1 VATLLASATPAPIL
15 PEATGLE
22 PLETIRSRWPLL
34 LGGGITL
41 LLFVGLV
48 DQLFGSGLKGLTN
61 ALPSD
66 PRFYVAFL
74 ALYLTLPVADYLIF
88 RRLWGLPLSGLV
100 PLLKK
105 RVANE
110 MLLGYSGEAYFYL
123 WARRR
128 AGLTAAPFGTIKD
141 VNILSALVGNLIA
154 LVLVMIAWPFLR
166 DLDMGRYAGPAIASA
181 MLMMAGPV
189 IVLILSRRLFTL
201 PRPLLF
207 WVSGVHLAR
216 TLAGVFLSGLLWH
229 CALPGAPIGLWL
241 VLATLRLLIGRLP
254 LVPNKEVLFAAVAV
268 FLMGQEK
275 ELVAL
280 IGLTTTAMLLLHLVF
295 GGLFFLWMLT
305 PAGRGEMAARRTDA
319 G

>member
-1 VATLLASATPAPIL
+1 MTALGHASEDRLLAELPPLSPPRAKLAQWLSQIASLALFAVVLAQARGATSGDFLAAWPASPWFPVIL
-15 PEATGLE
+15 
-22 PLETIRSRWPLL
+22 
-34 LGGGITL
+34 
-41 LLFVGLV
+41 
-48 DQLFGSGLKGLTN
+48 
-61 ALPSD
+61 
-66 PRFYVAFL
+66 L
-74 ALYLTLPVADYLIF
+74 ALYLTLPVADWVIF
-88 RRLWGLPLSGLV
+88 RKLWRLPIEGLPVLIAKRISNE
-100 PLLKK
+100 LLL
-105 RVANE
+105 
-110 MLLGYSGEAYFYL
+110 MYSGEAYFYL